1 MLPFDANDLTQGNP
15 VVIVEIEIDVR
26 TTYKI

>member
-1 MLPFDANDLTQGNP
+1 MLPFDANDLTQRNP